1 MINFRFFVILT
12 HLSTDFNN
20 TIGAQSSKQYSS
32 EQIEA
37 NKREINKT
45 EINKS
50 FLLLFYKKEVLSHPA
65 LYATARNR
73 ARRFAIGRKASSRI
87 LCTTVSN

>member
-1 MINFRFFVILT
+1 MFNYRFFVILT
-12 HLSTDFNN
+12 HLSTDFHN

-50 FLLLFYKKEVLSHPA
+50 FLLLFYKKEAFSNPSP
-65 LYATARNR
+65 YPTARNR

-87 LCTTVSN
+87 PCTTVSN